1 MKEKNYEPSLLLF
14 KAEVNHL
21 QEPSFINVDEWCLSG
36 EPLNG
41 VAIGYKIEDQCARR
55 LIHYIGLKHGL
66 LVLCPND
73 IIDIDVKGDK
83 PVGSFIRSD
92 FGKLQIK
99 P

>member
-1 MKEKNYEPSLLLF
+1 MEEKNYRPNLLLF
-14 KAEVNHL
+14 KAEVNHQ
-21 QEPSFINVDEWCLSG
+21 QEPWFTNVDGSFLCG

-41 VAIGYKIEDQCARR
+41 VALGYTIEDPCARK
-55 LIHYIGLKHGL
+55 LIHYIGLKHEL

-73 IIDIDVKGDK
+73 IIDIDVKEGRI
-83 PVGSFIRSD
+83 VGSFIRSD